1 MVRKSTQSVSNKGCG
16 IYFLICNG
24 SVSYIGKTT
33 DLVNR
38 LMQHKLQLMDYD
50 SFRFIEC
57 CEDKLDLYEIRWIN
71 RFKPEHN
78 HTNKGRKK
86 QKIYYKKKERIY
98 KASVKYYM
106 SPKNSKTMTF
116 RKLSSKSIIGFGAW
130 KDKTVGSMI
139 KAGKVIELIDMYY
152 KLSHI
157 SFLDE
162 VLNELK
168 ITPEFQIIKPGKDHD
183 KGYEF
188 KHLIYPEL
196 CEIRHEKYM
205 NGVSRI
211 ARNNAK
217 SSIARDSRANLT
229 SKNHGH

>member
-33 DLVNR
+33 DLANR
-38 LMQHKLQLMDYD
+38 LMQHKIQLMDYD
-50 SFRFIEC
+50 SFRFIKC
-57 CEDKLDLYEIRWIN
+57 DEDKLDLYEKRWIN
-71 RFKPEHN
+71 KFKPEHN

-86 QKIYYKKKERIY
+86 QKSYYKKKERIY

-106 SPKNSKTMTF
+106 SSKNPKTMTF
-116 RKLSSKSIIGFGAW
+116 RKLSAKSIIGFGAW

-139 KAGKVIELIDMYY
+139 KLGKVIELIDMYY

-157 SFLDE
+157 SFLDDI
-162 VLNELK
+162 LKELK
-168 ITPEFQIIKPGKDHD
+168 ITPEYQIPKPGTDHE
-183 KGYEF
+183 KGKEF
-188 KHLIYPEL
+188 KHLVYPEL
-196 CEIRHEKYM
+196 CEIRHEKYLA
-205 NGVSRI
+205 GISRI

-217 SSIARDSRANLT
+217 ASMHYDSKAYLK
-229 SKNHGH
+229 SKNEGH